1 MSKRT
6 IIISVVIAV
15 FFVAAMA
22 FAFSFSKR
30 MVNNTFRK
38 VGCVET
44 ASTSYWKMSYK
55 LLKGETDRTI
65 RPRSDEM
72 RIRVST
78 EEGSLDMTIKNTQ
91 GEAIFSQDGIT
102 ELDTQLDVR
111 RYDEVIVQI
120 HTDKHKGEFEIGKR

>member
-6 IIISVVIAV
+6 IIITIVIAV
-15 FFVAAMA
+15 FFVVAIA
-22 FAFSFSKR
+22 FAFNLSNR
-30 MVNNTFRK
+30 MINSGVRK
-38 VGCVET
+38 VGCVEN
-44 ASTSYWKMSYK
+44 ASSSYWKMSYK

-78 EEGSLDMTIKNTQ
+78 EEGSLDMTIKNAQ
-91 GEAIFSQDGIT
+91 GEAIFSQEGIT
-102 ELDTQLDVR
+102 ELDTKLDVR